1 MQAANGGEESQDADA
16 PAKPSRDIDLI
27 MDGMRQYLPEVTI
40 EQLKVTHPADDDG
53 LWFFYLAEGRAD
65 EIQIES
71 SSGMCPFLIE
81 TNRND
86 ERRQGKSVEEVIS
99 VLRDHF
105 VR

>member
-1 MQAANGGEESQDADA
+1 
-16 PAKPSRDIDLI
+16 
-27 MDGMRQYLPEVTI
+27 
-40 EQLKVTHPADDDG
+40 
-53 LWFFYLAEGRAD
+53 
-65 EIQIES
+65 
-71 SSGMCPFLIE
+71 MCPFLIE